1 MHLAREAAIQ
11 DLGKIITVNGLI
23 EPDQIGVTLMHEHLL
38 FTCLMWFLEEQHRGL
53 GSDAYMP
60 VTAQTAALLR
70 EFPYHNRDNL
80 INTDW
85 YLTAMEVRRFKM
97 ALGRTVVDSSDLG
110 LGRDVWGLRKIA
122 DDVGVNIISGTGYYV
137 HHAQP
142 WYVES
147 MADHDLAE
155 GMIRDITEGA
165 DGTDIRCGLIGEIGT
180 SDPIAPAEWKAL
192 RAAAITHHA
201 TGAAIQIHA
210 LHEQRLMPDI
220 LDLLIKE
227 MGVHPTRVIAGHMD
241 LTSGDRRYMKQV
253 AEYGTFFE
261 LDGFGHPCPTEGV
274 YVSDGDR
281 IGAVEWM
288 ISEGHED
295 QLLFSHD
302 IGLKARLSGFG
313 GPGYD
318 HIMNVIIPTL
328 SSNGVSRDVIDKI
341 LIGNPRRALT
351 LSTESPA

>member
-1 MHLAREAAIQ
+1 
-11 DLGKIITVNGLI
+11 
-23 EPDQIGVTLMHEHLL
+23 MHEHLL
-38 FTCLMWFLEEQHRGL
+38 FTCLMWFLEGNHRGL
-53 GSDAYMP
+53 GSDSYMP
-60 VTAQTAALLR
+60 VTVHNAALLR
-70 EFPYHNRDNL
+70 EFPYRSRDNL

-85 YLTAMEVRRFKM
+85 YLTAQEIRRFKM
-97 ALGRTVVDSSDLG
+97 ALGRSVVDSSDLG
-110 LGRDVWGLRKIA
+110 LGRDVWGLKKIA

-137 HHAQP
+137 DHAHP
-142 WYVES
+142 WYVDSKTE
-147 MADHDLAE
+147 DDLAE

-180 SDPIAPAEWKAL
+180 SDPVTDAEWKAL

-210 LHEQRLMPDI
+210 LHEMKLMPDI

-241 LTSGDRRYMKQV
+241 LTTDDRDYMKRV

-261 LDGFGHPCPTEGV
+261 LDGFGHPCPTDGV
-274 YVSDGDR
+274 YVSDDDR
-281 IGAVEWM
+281 IGAVEWL
-288 ISEGHED
+288 ISAGHED

-302 IGLKARLSGFG
+302 IGLKARLAGFG

-318 HIMNVIIPTL
+318 HIMNVIIPAL
-328 SSNGVSRDVIDKI
+328 SKDGVAREVLTKI
-341 LIGNPRRALT
+341 LIDNPRRVLT
-351 LSTESPA
+351 LARQVPPLTVE

>member
-1 MHLAREAAIQ
+1 MRDQ
-11 DLGKIITVNGLI
+11 GKVITVNGPI
-23 EPDQIGVTLMHEHLL
+23 EPEQVGITLMHEHLL

-60 VTAQTAALLR
+60 VTARTAALLR

-147 MADHDLAE
+147 MTDHELAE
-155 GMIRDITEGA
+155 GMIRDIAEGA
-165 DGTDIRCGLIGEIGT
+165 DGTEIRCGLIGEIGT
-180 SDPIAPAEWKAL
+180 SDPVAPAEWKAL

-220 LDLLIKE
+220 LDLLIHE

-241 LTSGDRRYMKQV
+241 LTTGDRSYMKRV

-274 YVSDGDR
+274 YVSDLDR
-281 IGAVEWM
+281 VGAVEWM

-328 SSNGVSRDVIDKI
+328 SRDGVARDAIDKI
-341 LIGNPRRALT
+341 LIDNPRRVLT
-351 LSTESPA
+351 LSMESPA

>member
-1 MHLAREAAIQ
+1 
-11 DLGKIITVNGLI
+11 
-23 EPDQIGVTLMHEHLL
+23 MHEHLL

-147 MADHDLAE
+147 MTDDDLAQ

-165 DGTDIRCGLIGEIGT
+165 DGTEIRCGLIGEIGT
-180 SDPIAPAEWKAL
+180 SDPIAPSEWKAL

-328 SSNGVSRDVIDKI
+328 SSNGVSRHVIDKI
-341 LIGNPRRALT
+341 LIGNPQRALT
-351 LSTESPA
+351 LSEESPA

>member
-1 MHLAREAAIQ
+1 MRDE
-11 DLGKIITVNGLI
+11 GKVITVNGPV
-23 EPDQIGVTLMHEHLL
+23 EPDQLGITLMHEHLL
-38 FTCLMWFLEEQHRGL
+38 FTCLMWFLEESHRGL

-60 VTAQTAALLR
+60 VTAQNAALLR

-97 ALGRTVVDSSDLG
+97 ALGRTVVDSSNLG

-147 MADHDLAE
+147 MTEHEMAE

-165 DGTDIRCGLIGEIGT
+165 DGTEIRCGLIGEIGT
-180 SDPIAPAEWKAL
+180 SDPIAPSEWKAL
-192 RAAAITHHA
+192 RAAAITQHA

-227 MGVHPTRVIAGHMD
+227 MGVPPSRVIAGHMD
-241 LTSGDRRYMKQV
+241 LTTGDRSYMKRV

-281 IGAVEWM
+281 VGAVEWM

-302 IGLKARLSGFG
+302 IGLKARLSSFG

-318 HIMNVIIPTL
+318 HIMNVIIPMM
-328 SSNGVSRDVIDKI
+328 SRDGVPRDIINKI
-341 LIGNPRRALT
+341 LIDNPRRALT
-351 LSTESPA
+351 ITAESPA

>member
-1 MHLAREAAIQ
+1 MHLTREAAIQ

-147 MADHDLAE
+147 MTDHELAE

-165 DGTDIRCGLIGEIGT
+165 DGTEIRCGLIGEIGT

-288 ISEGHED
+288 VSEGHED

-328 SSNGVSRDVIDKI
+328 SSNGVSRHVIDKI

-351 LSTESPA
+351 LSEESPA